1 MKQYSYLLI
10 IGVVVSALLAC
21 GGGGGDDEPDPGP
34 SPYIPD
40 PTPTDKTSA
49 VSFTASISDFRTRA
63 SGSSF
68 EDRDEISV
76 FPVVG
81 NVVGENN
88 RYVCNKGIFSATLG
102 ITKKESD
109 KLAYY
114 AVSPYSL
121 TTKMQMDFAVQTN
134 QTKWNQYFA
143 SDLMTATVASTTSF
157 TPDLQFNHRMSRVCV
172 DFVGD
177 NASTLPGRVSRIV
190 LKDMHL
196 QATVDIKADEYVASG
211 QKGNVTMYFYED
223 CFYGI
228 IPPQTIPKET
238 SFLVVTLD
246 GQDYPIYFEEDIVF
260 KSGYDFWI
268 DLSYN
273 EGEGDGQIVV
283 FKGQISP
290 WRK

>member
-49 VSFTASISDFRTRA
+49 VSFTASINDFRTRA
-63 SGSSF
+63 LGSSF

-76 FPVVG
+76 FSVVG

-102 ITKKESD
+102 ITKKEPV

-121 TTKMQMDFAVQTN
+121 TTKMQMDFAVQKN
-134 QTKWNQYFA
+134 KTKMNQYFV
-143 SDLMTATVASTTSF
+143 SDLITSTI
-157 TPDLQFNHRMSRVCV
+157 
-172 DFVGD
+172 
-177 NASTLPGRVSRIV
+177 A
-190 LKDMHL
+190 
-196 QATVDIKADEYVASG
+196 
-211 QKGNVTMYFYED
+211 
-223 CFYGI
+223 
-228 IPPQTIPKET
+228 
-238 SFLVVTLD
+238 
-246 GQDYPIYFEEDIVF
+246 
-260 KSGYDFWI
+260 
-268 DLSYN
+268 
-273 EGEGDGQIVV
+273 
-283 FKGQISP
+283 
-290 WRK
+290 

>member
-49 VSFTASISDFRTRA
+49 VSFTSSINDFRTRA
-63 SGSSF
+63 LGSSF

-76 FPVVG
+76 FPVAG
-81 NVVGENN
+81 NVVGDNN

-114 AVSPYSL
+114 AVSPYSSL
-121 TTKMQMDFAVQTN
+121 AKMQMNFTVQTN

-143 SDLMTATVASTTSF
+143 SDLMTATVASTASF
-157 TPDLQFNHRMSRVCV
+157 TPDLQFNHCLSRVCV
-172 DFVGD
+172 NFVGD
-177 NASTLPGRVSRIV
+177 NASALWGRVSRIV

-196 QATVDIKADEYVASG
+196 QATVNIKAGEYVASG
-211 QKGNVTMYFYED
+211 QKGNVTMYSNED

-238 SFLVVTLD
+238 PFLVVTLD
-246 GQDYPIYFEEDIVF
+246 GQDHSVYFEDDFVF

-273 EGEGDGQIVV
+273 EGGGQIVA
-283 FKGQISP
+283 FKGQIQP